1 LLPQRAFIERVRE
14 DLDALQVVRGLWLT
28 GSFGRGTADEH
39 SDVDMFVLVPS
50 ESRDQLVAG
59 WPTFAAGYEP
69 LLLKRL
75 GAAPVFT
82 HVLPGWLRWD
92 VVVGTDTD
100 LAAVDRRRVEELVN
114 KDGARPGSPG
124 HRGAD
129 PEVVR
134 EMTEEFLRVLG
145 LLVVVLE
152 RDELV
157 TGVSGSGL
165 LRQMLTTLL
174 RYRVEGDRLSG
185 ALHLS
190 RVLPADELAALA
202 ALPVPVPERSAVV
215 EAHLACARLFL
226 PVARQ
231 LLGAAYPA
239 ELEKACLEHLYT
251 HLGLTLP
258 S

>member
-1 LLPQRAFIERVRE
+1 
-14 DLDALQVVRGLWLT
+14 
-28 GSFGRGTADEH
+28 
-39 SDVDMFVLVPS
+39 M
-50 ESRDQLVAG
+50 
-59 WPTFAAGYEP
+59 
-69 LLLKRL
+69 
-75 GAAPVFT
+75 FT

-92 VVVGTDTD
+92 VVIGTDTD
-100 LAAVDRRRVEELVN
+100 LAAVDRRRAQELLN

-239 ELEKACLEHLYT
+239 ELEKACLEHLHT
-251 HLGLTLP
+251 HLGLTL
-258 S
+258 SS